1 MRVSLVALLG
11 CVTSVYGAFKSP
23 TGSNDTTPMQVRL
36 AYAGSTGMVVSWNT
50 FAQVHNPT
58 VYYGTD
64 AAQLTHNASSNVSVT
79 YPTSTTFNNHVQI
92 NGLESDML
100 YYYQIGSKAGNV
112 STFKTSRSVGDGTP
126 YTIAV
131 VVDMGT
137 MGSVCLLYPFPALQ
151 TAVLTNLRKD

>member
-1 MRVSLVALLG
+1 MRASLVALLG
-11 CVTSVYGAFKSP
+11 CIASVYGAFKSP
-23 TGSNDTTPMQVRL
+23 IGSNDTTPMQVRL

-50 FAQVHNPT
+50 FARLHNPT

-64 AAQLTHNASSNVSVT
+64 AAQLSHNASSNVSVT

-92 NGLESDML
+92 SGLESDML
-100 YYYQIGSKAGNV
+100 YYYQVGSRSGNV
-112 STFKTSRSVGDGTP
+112 STFKTSRPVGDSTP

-137 MGSVCLLYPFPALQ
+137 MGSVSLLMSFKPTTRLI
-151 TAVLTNLRKD
+151 LLRKD